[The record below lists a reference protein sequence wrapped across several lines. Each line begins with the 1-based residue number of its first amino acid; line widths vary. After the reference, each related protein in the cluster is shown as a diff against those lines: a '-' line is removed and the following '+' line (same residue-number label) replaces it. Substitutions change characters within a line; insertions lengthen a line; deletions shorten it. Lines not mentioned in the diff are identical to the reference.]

1 MKIVCIGAGPAGLY
15 FAISAKLRD
24 PSRDITILERDQR
37 GATYGWGVVYWD
49 DMLDLLYVNDPVSAR
64 AIRRSSALWKD
75 QEIRVRGEVAHL
87 GGYGFATQRAAFL
100 EALTT
105 RAIELGVRIEY
116 EHPVDDL
123 AEVADADL
131 VVAADGAGSR
141 TRQLHGDA
149 FGTRVETGSNPYI
162 WLGTDKV
169 FDSFVFAFEQT
180 EAGWLWFHAYPSSGA
195 VSTCIVECSE
205 ETWRGL
211 GMDWRDEADGIQ
223 LLQKIFAEPLQE
235 HALLSQAR
243 GAPAR
248 WLRFKQVTNERLCH
262 DNVVLLGDAGH
273 TTHFTIGS
281 GTRLAVIDAVELVRS
296 LDDFPDD
303 VPAALQ
309 DFDERAL
316 PNLRGIQATA
326 RGSMNWYEHADEYL
340 SNSSAEQAAFAMATR
355 GAPMRPDK
363 YRRFRREQLAP
374 VRLAEAAQAELM
386 RYFLAARRGEL
397 PLVPAWH
404 PGPPPGRPQAGVDTT
419 VPPPRRR
426 RARVRL

>member
-24 PSRDITILERDQR
+24 PGRDITILERDRR
-37 GATYGWGVVYWD
+37 GGTYGWGVVYWD

-64 AIRRSSALWKD
+64 AVRRSSALWKD

-87 GGYGFATQRAAFL
+87 GGYGYATQRAAFL

-105 RAIELGVRIEY
+105 RAIELGVGIEY

-141 TRQLHGDA
+141 TRQLHDDE
-149 FGTRVETGSNPYI
+149 FGTRVEAGFNPYI

-180 EAGWLWFHAYPSSGA
+180 EAGWLWFHAYPSSDA
-195 VSTCIVECSE
+195 VSTCIVECAE
-205 ETWRGL
+205 DTWRGL

-223 LLQKIFAEPLQE
+223 LLAKIFAEPLE
-235 HALLSQAR
+235 GHPLLSQAR
-243 GAPAR
+243 GEPAR
-248 WLRFKQVTNERLCH
+248 WLRFKQVTNARLCH
-262 DNVVLLGDAGH
+262 GNVVLLGDAGH

-296 LDDFPDD
+296 LDEFPDD
-303 VPAALQ
+303 LTAALA
-309 DFDERAL
+309 DFDERAR
-316 PNLRGIQATA
+316 PNLRQIQAKA

-340 SNSSAEQAAFAMATR
+340 DGSSAVQAAFAMATR
-355 GAPMRPDK
+355 GAPVQPTR
-363 YRRFRREQLAP
+363 YRRFRIEQLAP
-374 VRLAEAAQAELM
+374 VRLAEAVRDEL
-386 RYFLAARRGEL
+386 RRHLLAARRGEF

-404 PGPPPGRPQAGVDTT
+404 PGPPPGRPPEGVDTSS
-419 VPPPRRR
+419 PPPRRR
-426 RARVRL
+426 RPRARL

>member
-24 PSRDITILERDQR
+24 PSRDITILERDPR

-64 AIRRSSALWKD
+64 AVRGASALWKD
-75 QEIRVRGEVAHL
+75 QEIHVRGEVAHL

-116 EHPVDDL
+116 GHPVDDL

-131 VVAADGAGSR
+131 VVAADGAGSA
-141 TRQLHGDA
+141 TRQQHGDA
-149 FGTRVETGSNPYI
+149 FGTQVETGYNPYI

-169 FDSFVFAFEQT
+169 FDTFVFAFEQT
-180 EAGWLWFHAYPSSGA
+180 EAGWVWFHAYPSSDT
-195 VSTCIVECSE
+195 VSTCIVECAE
-205 ETWRGL
+205 DTWRGL

-223 LLQKIFAEPLQE
+223 LLQKVFEEPLGG
-235 HALLSQAR
+235 HALISQAR
-243 GAPAR
+243 GEPAR
-248 WLRFKQVTNERLCH
+248 WLRFKQVTNKTLCH
-262 DNVVLLGDAGH
+262 GNVVLLGDAGH

-303 VPAALQ
+303 VTAALA
-309 DFDERAL
+309 DFGERAH
-316 PNLRGIQATA
+316 PNLRQIQAKA
-326 RGSMNWYEHADEYL
+326 HGSMKWYEHADEYL
-340 SNSSAEQAAFAMATR
+340 NGSGAAEAAFAMATR
-355 GAPMRPDK
+355 GAPMRSK
-363 YRRFRREQLAP
+363 EYRRFRAEQLAP
-374 VRLAEAAQAELM
+374 VRRAEAFRGELR
-386 RYFLAARRGEL
+386 RYRLAARRGEF

-404 PGPPPGRPQAGVDTT
+404 PGPPPGRPPVGTDTSAA
-419 VPPPRRR
+419 PPRRR
-426 RARVRL
+426 RPRLKL